1 MEINT
6 NVLVENNGFYAK
18 FPTLVTWR
26 PSFFAFPSRWHQ
38 INPRESNTCFQ
49 GTDGR
54 ISLNTTASNHDN
66 LAQDVSTQSTLTAL
80 TVRAWLIQ
88 ASSSCHTWL
97 EALKMLTGHNAPL
110 NQPATKEVSSV
121 TSVAFYSEWG
131 EKKRGIESP
140 CREMTCGTFRI
151 VRSVLSA
158 PAGVGSRFFLYLPE
172 KKNTVSDKMKAL
184 GNTCHFPTGIK
195 WRARWHVAHGIHWEF
210 YPLAP
215 RCVQGQ
221 PTFQEMGF
229 FPMNISNCTQTKYW
243 LDH

>member
-1 MEINT
+1 MSLICKPCKAGKSSHSSTKSLSGKPCFLEINT
-6 NVLVENNGFYAK
+6 KVLVENSGFYAK

-54 ISLNTTASNHDN
+54 ISVNTTSTNHDN

-121 TSVAFYSEWG
+121 TSVASTPNE
-131 EKKRGIESP
+131 ERRGIESP
-140 CREMTCGTFRI
+140 CREMRCCTFRT
-151 VRSVLSA
+151 VRPVLSA
-158 PAGVGSRFFLYLPE
+158 PASVGSRFFLYLPE
-172 KKNTVSDKMKAL
+172 KKEYS
-184 GNTCHFPTGIK
+184 
-195 WRARWHVAHGIHWEF
+195 
-210 YPLAP
+210 
-215 RCVQGQ
+215 QG
-221 PTFQEMGF
+221 
-229 FPMNISNCTQTKYW
+229 
-243 LDH
+243 

>member
-1 MEINT
+1 MSLICKPCKAGKSSHSSTKSLSGKPCFLEINT
-6 NVLVENNGFYAK
+6 KVLVENSGFYAK

-54 ISLNTTASNHDN
+54 ISVNTTSTNHDN

-121 TSVAFYSEWG
+121 TSVASTPNEERRKERDRKSLQG
-131 EKKRGIESP
+131 ND
-140 CREMTCGTFRI
+140 M
-151 VRSVLSA
+151 
-158 PAGVGSRFFLYLPE
+158 LYL
-172 KKNTVSDKMKAL
+172 
-184 GNTCHFPTGIK
+184 
-195 WRARWHVAHGIHWEF
+195 
-210 YPLAP
+210 
-215 RCVQGQ
+215 
-221 PTFQEMGF
+221 
-229 FPMNISNCTQTKYW
+229 
-243 LDH
+243 